1 MNLVTHL
8 LEVPLVYRLWQA
20 PFAAD
25 KLAPLFEHNDL
36 QQVRRVLDVGCGPGT
51 NTPLFTHADYLG
63 IDINESYID
72 RARRKYKRTFVA
84 ADLTTWDYALA
95 GGQFDFILINSLLH
109 HINDIDCHK
118 ILSQLSA
125 RLSEDGYVHILEL
138 VLPGGYSVAQLLANW
153 DRGKYPR
160 PLDKWRALFID
171 HFEVSIFQP
180 YSLGLPGTTLWNMI
194 YCKGRAKR

>member
-8 LEVPLVYRLWQA
+8 LELPLVYRLWQA

-25 KLAPLFEHNDL
+25 KLAPLLEHDDL
-36 QQVRRVLDVGCGPGT
+36 EQVRHVLDVGCGTGT
-51 NTPLFTHADYLG
+51 NAPLFTHTDYVG
-63 IDINESYID
+63 IDINESYIE

-95 GGQFDFILINSLLH
+95 GGKFDCILINSLLH
-109 HINDIDCHK
+109 HINDVDCHK

-125 RLSEDGYVHILEL
+125 RLSEDGYVHILDL

-153 DRGKYPR
+153 DRGKYAR
-160 PLDKWRALFID
+160 PLDKWRALFMD
-171 HFEVSIFQP
+171 HMEVGIFQP
-180 YSLGLPGTTLWNMI
+180 YSLGLLGTTLWNMI